1 MAGKRKSSTT
11 TKPEVFDDTIDSIE
25 EEIVYTALS
34 SQIRREI
41 ISFIQMNEKVGFLE
55 LKEKFD
61 VKVGSIYHQLNSMKE
76 LWGQDENKKYFLTD
90 LGKVA
95 YNMLILNRD
104 FIASSNVKITLES
117 DVEAEASFIQKI
129 YKGLIFIFLPRRV
142 FQYLASD
149 VVRTLLAG
157 LFIIGGMLFFSI
169 DSQIV
174 LVGFYPLE
182 VSDWYFSLIAIFS
195 LWIFLAITTVG
206 FKAIFYKRKFNPIK
220 LFSVV
225 PFVLVP
231 SLFVIFFIWLQTK
244 VTATFLFFEGQIIS
258 ILSQVWALPLMT
270 TAVSQTEEL
279 TMNRSSLIVLFTFYF
294 TYVIAFVLYG
304 INA

>member
-1 MAGKRKSSTT
+1 MAGKRKSIITS
-11 TKPEVFDDTIDSIE
+11 KSEVFDDSIDSIE
-25 EEIVYTALS
+25 EEVVYAALS
-34 SQIRREI
+34 SQIRRDI
-41 ISFIQMNEKVGFLE
+41 ISFIKANGKVGFLE

-76 LWGQDENKKYFLTD
+76 LWDQDDNKKYYLTD
-90 LGKVA
+90 LGDVA
-95 YNMLILNRD
+95 YNVLVLNRD
-104 FIASSNVKITLES
+104 FIASSNVKLTIEGKDEIETSL
-117 DVEAEASFIQKI
+117 IKKI
-129 YKGLIFIFLPRRV
+129 YKSLIFVFLPRRV

-157 LFIIGGMLFFSI
+157 LFIIGAMLYFSI
-169 DSQIV
+169 DSQTV
-174 LVGFYPLE
+174 LVGFYPMKVL
-182 VSDWYFSLIAIFS
+182 DWYYSLIGVLG
-195 LWIFLAITTVG
+195 LWIFLALTTVG
-206 FKAIFYKRKFNPIK
+206 FKAIFYKRKFNPLK

-225 PFVLVP
+225 PFALIP
-231 SLFVIFFIWLQTK
+231 SLLVLFFIWLQTK

-258 ILSQVWALPLMT
+258 ILSQVWILPLMT

-304 INA
+304 IM